1 MNQLTELIN
10 RLKAPFPPAVH
21 EIREL
26 PGKGNWIFVP
36 WQNIRER
43 LDEVYPAWV
52 VDYSEIKIIEQQ
64 AFCKCGITIADI
76 RKEAYGDVPVAIL
89 SSSGK
94 DISRGS
100 FGDRV
105 VAEAFKNASEHWGVA
120 RYLDDQKFVISYLLD
135 HADQL
140 ESRVK
145 GPLNSLAAAHKIQAS
160 DKPKKITISTAPTT
174 STAPKEPE
182 PSITEDQAKL
192 LWSTARSTLN
202 LSDNDVKSVLEQ
214 LDIPGTMAIPAS
226 QFNQVMHELRLASA
240 KKVF

>member
-1 MNQLTELIN
+1 
-10 RLKAPFPPAVH
+10 
-21 EIREL
+21 
-26 PGKGNWIFVP
+26 
-36 WQNIRER
+36 
-43 LDEVYPAWV
+43 V

-64 AFCKCGITIADI
+64 AFCKCGLTIADI
-76 RKEAYGDVPVAIL
+76 RKEAYGDVPVAVL

-105 VAEAFKNASEHWGVA
+105 VAEAFKNAAEQWGVA

-145 GPLNSLAAAHKIQAS
+145 GPLTSLAAAHKIQAS
-160 DKPKKITISTAPTT
+160 DKPKKITTPTAPILTAPIP
-174 STAPKEPE
+174 TAPKEPE

-192 LWSTARSTLN
+192 LWSTARSKLN

-214 LDIPGTMAIPAS
+214 LDIAGTMAIPAS

-240 KKVF
+240 RKVF

>member
-1 MNQLTELIN
+1 
-10 RLKAPFPPAVH
+10 
-21 EIREL
+21 
-26 PGKGNWIFVP
+26 
-36 WQNIRER
+36 
-43 LDEVYPAWV
+43 V

-76 RKEAYGDVPVAIL
+76 RKEAYGDVPVAVL

-105 VAEAFKNASEHWGVA
+105 VAEAFKNAAEHWGVA

-145 GPLNSLAAAHKIQAS
+145 GPLTSLAAAHKIQAS
-160 DKPKKITISTAPTT
+160 DKPKKITTPTAPTPV
-174 STAPKEPE
+174 APKEPE

-192 LWSTARSTLN
+192 LWSTARSKLN

-214 LDIPGTMAIPAS
+214 LDIAGSLAIPAS

-240 KKVF
+240 RKVF

>member
-10 RLKAPFPPAVH
+10 RLKTPFPPAVH

-76 RKEAYGDVPVAIL
+76 RKEAYGDVPVAVL

-105 VAEAFKNASEHWGVA
+105 VAEAFKNAAEHWGVA

-145 GPLNSLAAAHKIQAS
+145 GPLTSLAAAHKIQAS
-160 DKPKKITISTAPTT
+160 DKPKKITTP
-174 STAPKEPE
+174 TAPKEPE

-192 LWSTARSTLN
+192 LWSTARSKLN

-214 LDIPGTMAIPAS
+214 LDIAGTMAIPAS

-240 KKVF
+240 RKVF